1 MIKVLFLCTGN
12 SCRSIMAE
20 ALLSSNSK
28 GKFKAYSA
36 GSIPVGTIHPLSLKV
51 LNNNNILTKKLY
63 SKSINDISHIDMD
76 IIITVCDNAAKETCP
91 ILPALNIKS
100 HWGIEDPAKFIG
112 NLNQI
117 EEVFDRV
124 FKTLEKRVIQLTKIS
139 FTSIDKNKLS
149 SQIDRIGGL
158 I

>member
-20 ALLSSNSK
+20 ALLNSNSK

-36 GSIPVGTIHPLSLKV
+36 GSFPVGTIHPLSIKI
-51 LNNNNILTKKLY
+51 LNDNNILTKKFY
-63 SKSINDISHIDMD
+63 SKSINEISHIDMD
-76 IIITVCDNAAKETCP
+76 IIITVCDNAAQETCP
-91 ILPALNIKS
+91 ILPTLNIKS
-100 HWGIEDPAKFIG
+100 QWGIEDPAKFKG

-117 EEVFDRV
+117 DIEFDRV
-124 FKTLEKRVIQLTKIS
+124 FKILEKRVIQLTKIS

-149 SQIDRIGGL
+149 SQIDKIGS
-158 I
+158 II